1 MDSSLVSG
9 DQPYIFPWEH
19 ETVQNVQDTLNS
31 QPSIYQYPPPWSET
45 EGKFMEDEETLDLS
59 TTSTIL
65 SYSYSPTRPLQPPT
79 AVTNTRLTILPPRTQ
94 MLDPATHHPS
104 HQVSPQMQPHQHHQ
118 QHPQQQQVQQPA
130 LASTSIKHDK
140 ERRVRARPR
149 SVHEQREIERPCK
162 VCGEKAG
169 KHSYYGGQVGW
180 YWQLN
185 IIKTSTTSGLS
196 FVSSFLPTIRPVWL

>member
-1 MDSSLVSG
+1 MDGNLVSG

-19 ETVQNVQDTLNS
+19 ENVQNVQDTLNS

-45 EGKFMEDEETLDLS
+45 ETGKFLEDEETLDLS
-59 TTSTIL
+59 STSTIL
-65 SYSYSPTRPLQPPT
+65 SYSYSPTRQLQPPVM
-79 AVTNTRLTILPPRTQ
+79 AATNTRLTILPPRNQ
-94 MLDPATHHPS
+94 MLDPATHP
-104 HQVSPQMQPHQHHQ
+104 QPHQLSPPVHHQ
-118 QHPQQQQVQQPA
+118 QHQQQQQQQVHQPA

-149 SVHEQREIERPCK
+149 SVHEQQEIERPCK

-180 YWQLN
+180 SYAICMSSVLY
-185 IIKTSTTSGLS
+185 IISIISGLS
-196 FVSSFLPTIRPVWL
+196 FM